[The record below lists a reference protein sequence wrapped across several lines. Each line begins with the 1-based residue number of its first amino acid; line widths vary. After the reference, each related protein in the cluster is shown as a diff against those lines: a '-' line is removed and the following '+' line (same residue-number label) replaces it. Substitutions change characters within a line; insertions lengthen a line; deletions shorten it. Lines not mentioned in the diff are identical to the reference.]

1 MIGGGQLQCWE
12 MCALSE
18 VSELHSFHCSC
29 RGAALAP
36 LMLMEQHQR
45 VPGVA
50 PHLSLSADSLH
61 LGSYQCKYLV
71 RSIAKVDAMIL

>member
-1 MIGGGQLQCWE
+1 MTAGGQLQCWE

-18 VSELHSFHCSC
+18 VSELHSFYCSC

-50 PHLSLSADSLH
+50 PHLQSVSCQLAPWQLS
-61 LGSYQCKYLV
+61 V
-71 RSIAKVDAMIL
+71 

>member
-1 MIGGGQLQCWE
+1 MLGDVCIIRGVITPQFSLQR
-12 MCALSE
+12 
-18 VSELHSFHCSC
+18 CSSL
-29 RGAALAP
+29 RSVLAP